1 MKNSNSRDRSNE
13 VALKYLFEKPVE
25 KNTRREMIIANTNK
39 AFLHV
44 SGTSLKHFVNIT
56 NLILVASSKSI
67 LLFSLF

>member
-1 MKNSNSRDRSNE
+1 MENSNSRDRSNE

-44 SGTSLKHFVNIT
+44 SGTSLKHFVNI
-56 NLILVASSKSI
+56 N
-67 LLFSLF
+67 